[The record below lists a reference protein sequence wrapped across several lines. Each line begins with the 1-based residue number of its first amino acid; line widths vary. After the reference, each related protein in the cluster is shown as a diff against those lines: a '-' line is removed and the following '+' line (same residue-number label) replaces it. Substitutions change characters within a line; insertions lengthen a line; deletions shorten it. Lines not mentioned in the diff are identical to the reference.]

1 MSTPPVCILYT
12 QDAELVRRVK
22 AFVRVIAQVR
32 HVAEPDRLDAVLQQ
46 ASPALLLMDLRAQEA
61 RDLLDQVQNDWPE
74 VLITALGTP
83 RSEPLREA
91 EQAGIYAAE
100 DLQLDRRRFQALVSR
115 GFDHLRLMLE
125 NRELREQSTVVAA
138 PEAPRR
144 LELWQERAVAT
155 SMPLLRFPRVFRRF
169 ENVET
174 LLASVVE
181 GVADAAGVTRVG
193 IFSRIRQSERYRL
206 RAGLRCLP
214 ETYEVEYG
222 ERDPLV
228 RWFELHAHLICRSNI
243 THAPDH
249 NQRALMRRALD
260 TFGAEVIVPLH
271 ARGRIIGWL
280 FFGHRVTG
288 QRFEYQDLE
297 NLMILAEHV
306 STVLE
311 NALLYEE
318 VTVQKTLAET
328 LLKSIPPGIV
338 ATDEEAVIR
347 WFNPTAEHI
356 LGFDAEEVLNRP
368 VEAVGSRLASF
379 IRETLDTKTNLPPQ
393 QWVDGNTRR
402 SLSVETRRLVDQR
415 TPLGAVAVVHDLTN
429 EESMRQKQDL
439 MDRAAFWT
447 DLAASMS
454 HEIRNP
460 LVAIKTFAQLLPERF
475 EDADFRKDFNHIVV
489 QEIDRLDKIISQ
501 INSFAH
507 PPELVMKPI
516 DLRAPVKKALDFARE
531 KFGTNG
537 TPVEISLANDL
548 PKVLGD
554 EGALTEAFAHLVA
567 NAAEAT
573 VGQARPRIMLAA
585 KPIRR
590 GEETSGVV
598 VTVQDNGS
606 GISPELKDK
615 IFSPFCTTKARGM
628 GLGLPIV
635 KRTIF
640 DHNGRVDVESNPH
653 GTSVSVMLPASDN
666 GGEAHLADS

>member
-1 MSTPPVCILYT
+1 LYT
-12 QDAELVRRVK
+12 QDADLVRRVK
-22 AFVRVIAQVR
+22 AFLRVVAQVR
-32 HVAEPDRLDAVLQQ
+32 HVAEVDRLDAVLQQ
-46 ASPALLLMDLRAQEA
+46 ASPALLFLDLRANDA
-61 RDLLDQVQNDWPE
+61 RDLLEQVQKAWPE
-74 VLITALGTP
+74 ILITALGTP
-83 RSEPLREA
+83 RSEPMREA
-91 EQAGIYAAE
+91 EQAGIYATE
-100 DLQLDRRRFQALVSR
+100 DLQLDRRRFQRLVTR
-115 GFDHLRLMLE
+115 AFDHLRLMQE
-125 NRELREQSTVVAA
+125 NRELREQTTLVPV
-138 PEAPRR
+138 PEPPRR
-144 LELWQERAVAT
+144 VEMMPDRYAP

-169 ENVET
+169 DNVET

-193 IFSRIRQSERYRL
+193 IFSRIRQSDRYRL

-214 ETYEVEYG
+214 ETYEIEFG

-228 RWFELHAHLICRSNI
+228 RWFELHAHLICRSNLL
-243 THAPDH
+243 HAADQT
-249 NQRALMRRALD
+249 QRTLMRRALD

-338 ATDEEAVIR
+338 ATDEEAIVR
-347 WFNPTAEHI
+347 WFNPTAEQI
-356 LGFDAEEVLNRP
+356 LGLRAEEVLNRP
-368 VEAVGSRLASF
+368 VEAAGHRLASF
-379 IRETLDTKTNLPPQ
+379 LRETLEAKSNLPAQ
-393 QWVDGNTRR
+393 QWVDPNTRR
-402 SLSVETRRLVDQR
+402 SLNIETRRLVTQR
-415 TPLGAVAVVHDLTN
+415 TPLGAVAVVHDLTG
-429 EESMRQKQDL
+429 EESLRQKQDL
-439 MDRAAFWT
+439 LDRAAFWT

-454 HEIRNP
+454 HEVRNP

-475 EDADFRKDFNHIVV
+475 EDADFRRDFNNIVV

-501 INSFAH
+501 INDFAH

-516 DLRAPVKKALDFARE
+516 DIKASVKKALDVARE
-531 KFGTNG
+531 KFHANG
-537 TPVEISLANDL
+537 TPVEINMPNDL
-548 PKVLGD
+548 PRVLGD
-554 EGALTEAFAHLVA
+554 ETALTEAFAHLVA

-573 VGQARPRIMLAA
+573 HGQTKPRITLAA
-585 KPIRR
+585 KPIRE
-590 GEETSGVV
+590 GAATSGVV

-606 GISPELKDK
+606 GISPDLKDK

-635 KRTIF
+635 KRTVF
-640 DHNGRVDVESNPH
+640 DHNGRVDIDSNPH
-653 GTSVSVMLPASDN
+653 GTSVSVMLPVPEQRLTA
-666 GGEAHLADS
+666 